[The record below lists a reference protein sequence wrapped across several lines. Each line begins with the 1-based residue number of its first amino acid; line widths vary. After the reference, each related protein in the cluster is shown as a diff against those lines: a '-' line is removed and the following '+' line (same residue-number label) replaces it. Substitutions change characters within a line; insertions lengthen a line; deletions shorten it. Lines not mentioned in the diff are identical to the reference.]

1 MGAQELKIALPAELP
16 TPATPPP
23 DPEDVARQ
31 QQLDLQLTVAKKL
44 LEARE
49 IPAARRALEDAK
61 ALDRKGRVEAFRR
74 EQTMIMQA
82 AALAFLDQGQE
93 MLAKRVTDDL
103 GQWDPQSPE
112 YQALQARLSGGR

>member
-1 MGAQELKIALPAELP
+1 
-16 TPATPPP
+16 
-23 DPEDVARQ
+23 
-31 QQLDLQLTVAKKL
+31 
-44 LEARE
+44 
-49 IPAARRALEDAK
+49 
-61 ALDRKGRVEAFRR
+61 
-74 EQTMIMQA
+74 MIMQA

>member
-1 MGAQELKIALPAELP
+1 M
-16 TPATPPP
+16 
-23 DPEDVARQ
+23 
-31 QQLDLQLTVAKKL
+31 
-44 LEARE
+44 
-49 IPAARRALEDAK
+49 
-61 ALDRKGRVEAFRR
+61 DRKGRVEAFRR